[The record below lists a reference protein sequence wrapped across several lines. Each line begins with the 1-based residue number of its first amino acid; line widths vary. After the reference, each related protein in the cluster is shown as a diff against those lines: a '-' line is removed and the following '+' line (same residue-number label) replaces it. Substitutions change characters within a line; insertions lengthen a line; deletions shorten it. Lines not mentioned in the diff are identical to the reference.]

1 MFGEGRLARTKK
13 FFREDTGEVVSA
25 YFDGEKIFVARLTKK
40 FETVEL
46 DAYDLD
52 KDLKIEQIAERIS
65 LLCIKR
71 GWKTSAVGFCL
82 REQDAHIL
90 RTEVDN
96 IPEKEI
102 PAMVKSWATAQAGAD
117 AIFSSVKVGEE
128 VWVEALPRARYKEI
142 CAAFKKFN
150 LNLRALSVMPADELK
165 KIHPFERT
173 EFITEVVRERKAP
186 NLLSTSS
193 SVWNWKKISQVAAGI
208 FLIGLP
214 ICSAKLF
221 IDYSAAS
228 NKLDAAKIAVDEIST
243 DVALKQKLDADIAEL
258 HRLNTLAAQVNAP
271 QNFNLLINLGKIADK
286 NIRMKKIRLDGNSLE
301 LEGIATKPD
310 AVKNYLARVKEF
322 VIKSTRL
329 ESSFENDDGEIIF
342 TMRAAF

>member
-13 FFREDTGEVVSA
+13 FFREDTGEIVSA

-46 DAYDLD
+46 DAYEAT
-52 KDLKIEQIAERIS
+52 IEQIAERIS

-71 GWKTSAVGFCL
+71 AWKTSSVGFCL

-128 VWVEALPRARYKEI
+128 VWVETLPRARYKEI

-186 NLLSTSS
+186 NLLSTSN
-193 SVWNWKKISQVAAGI
+193 SVWSWKKISQVAAGI
-208 FLIGLP
+208 FLIGLL

-228 NKLDAAKIAVDEIST
+228 NELDAAKISVNALSE
-243 DVALKQKLDADIAEL
+243 DVALKQKLDADIA
-258 HRLNTLAAQVNAP
+258 
-271 QNFNLLINLGKIADK
+271 
-286 NIRMKKIRLDGNSLE
+286 
-301 LEGIATKPD
+301 
-310 AVKNYLARVKEF
+310 
-322 VIKSTRL
+322 
-329 ESSFENDDGEIIF
+329 
-342 TMRAAF
+342 

>member
-46 DAYDLD
+46 DAYEAT
-52 KDLKIEQIAERIS
+52 IEQIAEKIS
-65 LLCIKR
+65 LVCRRR

-82 REQDAHIL
+82 REDDAVTL
-90 RTEVDN
+90 KTEVDN

-117 AIFSSVKVGEE
+117 AMFSFVKVGEE
-128 VWVEALPRARYKEI
+128 IWMETLPRAKGKEI

-150 LNLRALSVMPADELK
+150 LNLQALSVMPADKLR

-173 EFITEVVRERKAP
+173 EFISEVIRERKAP
-186 NLLSTSS
+186 NLLAASS
-193 SVWNWKKISQVAAGI
+193 SVWSWKKISQVAAGI
-208 FLIGLP
+208 FLIGLL
-214 ICSAKLF
+214 IGSTKLF

-228 NKLDAAKIAVDEIST
+228 NKLDAAKIAVDEMNE

-258 HRLNTLAAQVNAP
+258 NRLHKLAAQVNAP

-286 NIRMKKIRLDGNSLE
+286 NIRIKKIRLDGNSLE

>member
-1 MFGEGRLARTKK
+1 MLGEGLLARMKK

-25 YFDGEKIFVARLTKK
+25 YFDGEKIFVVRLTKK

-46 DAYDLD
+46 DAYDAD
-52 KDLKIEQIAERIS
+52 IEQVAEKIS
-65 LLCIKR
+65 LVCKKHA
-71 GWKTSAVGFCL
+71 WKTSAVGFCL
-82 REQDAHIL
+82 REDDAVTL
-90 RTEVDN
+90 KTEVDN

-117 AIFSSVKVGEE
+117 AMFSFVKVGEE
-128 VWVEALPRARYKEI
+128 IWMETLPQAKGKEI

-150 LNLRALSVMPADELK
+150 LNLRALSVMPADKLS
-165 KIHPFERT
+165 KIHPFDRT
-173 EFITEVVRERKAP
+173 EFISEVVRERKAP
-186 NLLSTSS
+186 NLLSASS
-193 SVWNWKKISQVAAGI
+193 SVWSWKKISQAAAGI
-208 FLIGLP
+208 FLIGLL
-214 ICSAKLF
+214 IGSTKLF

-228 NKLDAAKIAVDEIST
+228 NKLDAAKIAVDEISE

-258 HRLNTLAAQVNAP
+258 RRLNTLAAQVNAP
-271 QNFNLLINLGKIADK
+271 QNFNMLINLGKIADK
-286 NIRMKKIRLDGNSLE
+286 NIRLTKIRVDGNSLE

>member
-1 MFGEGRLARTKK
+1 MFGEGRLARMKK

-25 YFDGEKIFVARLTKK
+25 YFDGEKIFVVRLTKK

-46 DAYDLD
+46 DAYEAT
-52 KDLKIEQIAERIS
+52 IEQIAEKIS
-65 LLCIKR
+65 LVCRKH
-71 GWKTSAVGFCL
+71 GWKTSSVGFCL
-82 REQDAHIL
+82 REEDVVIFKA
-90 RTEVDN
+90 EVDN

-117 AIFSSVKVGEE
+117 AMFSFVKVGEE
-128 VWVEALPRARYKEI
+128 IWMETLPRARGKEI

-150 LNLRALSVMPADELK
+150 LNLRALSVMPADKLS

-173 EFITEVVRERKAP
+173 EFISEVVRERKAP
-186 NLLSTSS
+186 NLLSASS
-193 SVWNWKKISQVAAGI
+193 SAWSWKKISQVAAGI
-208 FLIGLP
+208 FLIGLL
-214 ICSAKLF
+214 IGSTKLF

-228 NKLDAAKIAVDEIST
+228 YELDAAKIAVDEMSK

-258 HRLNTLAAQVNAP
+258 NRLNALTAQVNAP

-286 NIRMKKIRLDGNSLE
+286 NIRIKKIRLDENSLE

-310 AVKNYLARVKEF
+310 AVKNYLARVKNF
-322 VIKSTRL
+322 VAQSARL
-329 ESSFENDDGEIIF
+329 ENSSECDDGNIF
-342 TMRAAF
+342 FVVRASI